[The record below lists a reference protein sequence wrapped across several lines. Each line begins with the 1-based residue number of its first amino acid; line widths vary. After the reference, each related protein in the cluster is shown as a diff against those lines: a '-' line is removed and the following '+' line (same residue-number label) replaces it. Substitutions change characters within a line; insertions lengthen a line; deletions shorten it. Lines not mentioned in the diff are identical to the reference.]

1 MLVAACANP
10 PAPAAPSNHAA
21 PERRELDKT
30 TLHIYVQ
37 DVRKPCGAKGDRD
50 HVEVM
55 IDGRSVGTITVV
67 CFSASAQARQ
77 FRLAQDPVVIEGRH
91 RVGVRHV
98 ESGRA
103 DARDFAFP
111 AGRPADPHEPW
122 IERDK
127 LRVTFDVVTL
137 AIGELSM
144 F

>member
-1 MLVAACANP
+1 VLVAACASP
-10 PAPAAPSNHAA
+10 PPPVAPSNHAT
-21 PERRELDKT
+21 PERRELATT
-30 TLHIYVQ
+30 TLKIYVQ
-37 DVRKPCGAKGDRD
+37 DVRQPCGAKGDRE

-55 IDGRSVGTITVV
+55 IDGRSVGTITVFCV
-67 CFSASAQARQ
+67 RASAQARQ
-77 FRLAQDPVVIEGRH
+77 FRLAQDPVVIEGWH
-91 RVGVRHV
+91 RIGVRHV

-111 AGRPADPHEPW
+111 SGRPANPREAW

-137 AIGELSM
+137 AVGELSV